1 MNYLIRVLT
10 IPRLLITGA
19 LILVPIL
26 GVAAPAYAEGSVTQ
40 FGNII
45 TCAGGPTLSTVSTEA
60 HGGGGEK
67 CFVQSYIDPVVAVLA
82 TMVAV
87 FVVLSIVI
95 AGIQYSAAAD
105 DSSKVAAAKGRIQ
118 KAIIALLAFLFL
130 LAFVKYIIP
139 GGLEP

>member
-45 TCAGGPTLSTVSTEA
+45 TCAGGPTLSTEA